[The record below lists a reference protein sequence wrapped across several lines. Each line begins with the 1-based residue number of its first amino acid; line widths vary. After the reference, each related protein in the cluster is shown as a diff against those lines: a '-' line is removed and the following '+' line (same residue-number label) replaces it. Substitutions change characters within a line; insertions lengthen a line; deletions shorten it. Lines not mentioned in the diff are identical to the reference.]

1 MVTYYLDLSCFNPP
15 CHPLSYATISLEGVD
30 SMNRYTENEKCTV
43 ISRYNNG
50 ESVADIVRDTQIPRS
65 TIYAWIK
72 EMTTGASNTKP
83 VSLKDFRFLENKVA
97 RLQGIIEILKKAG
110 CTAHD
115 PLEVKLP
122 ALEALQGQYSV
133 HMLCEALDVP
143 RGTYYNYI
151 LRNKRT
157 NAWYAKRR
165 EELRLEIQRIYDDS
179 RQIFGAAKICA
190 VRKESGIRVSREM
203 VSELMRDM
211 GLISI
216 RQDSKDLYDKEQR
229 RFKNYLNQQFTVTR
243 PNEVWVS
250 DVTCFRFNNKNY
262 YICVILDLF
271 SRMVVGYRIGKVN
284 STQLV
289 RSTFQMAYEERCP
302 VEPPI
307 FHTDRGSNYHSK
319 TFCALLRSLGVT
331 QSFSRAHIPYDNS
344 VMEAFFSNLKREE
357 LYRTKYR
364 SENEFRTAV
373 DTYMIFYN
381 EQRPHAKNGYKTP
394 FKKELDF
401 LNKQALLELKSN

>member
-1 MVTYYLDLSCFNPP
+1 
-15 CHPLSYATISLEGVD
+15 
-30 SMNRYTENEKCTV
+30 MNKYTENEKSII
-43 ISRYNNG
+43 ISRYNDG
-50 ESVADIVRDTQIPRS
+50 EAVADLVRDTQIPRS
-65 TIYAWIK
+65 TIYAWIQEAVAGEPNK
-72 EMTTGASNTKP
+72 KT
-83 VSLKDFRFLENKVA
+83 VSLKNYHILENKVA
-97 RLQGIIEILKKAG
+97 RLQGIIEIMKKVG
-110 CTAHD
+110 CSAND

-122 ALEALQGQYSV
+122 AMEALQDQYSV

-143 RGTYYNYI
+143 RGTFYNYI

-157 NAWYAKRR
+157 RTWYSKRR

-190 VRKESGIRVSREM
+190 IMKESGIRVSREM

-250 DVTCFRFNNKNY
+250 DVTCFRFNSKNY

-271 SRMVVGYRIGKVN
+271 SRMVVGYRVGKAN

-289 RSTFQMAYEERCP
+289 RSTFQMAYEERRP
-302 VEPPI
+302 EEPLI

-319 TFCALLRSLGVT
+319 TFCVLLRSLGIT

-373 DTYMIFYN
+373 DRYMVFYN

>member
-1 MVTYYLDLSCFNPP
+1 MNN
-15 CHPLSYATISLEGVD
+15 YA
-30 SMNRYTENEKCTV
+30 ENEKSTV

-50 ESVADIVRDTQIPRS
+50 ESVADLVQDTQIPRS

-72 EMTTGASNTKP
+72 VATAGKLNTKM
-83 VSLKDFRFLENKVA
+83 VSLKSMRDLENKVA

-110 CTAHD
+110 CSVND

-157 NAWYAKRR
+157 HTWYAKRR

-179 RQIFGAAKICA
+179 RQIFGASKICA
-190 VRKESGIRVSREM
+190 VMKESGIRVSREM

-216 RQDSKDLYDKEQR
+216 RQDAKDLYDKEQR
-229 RFKNYLNQQFTVTR
+229 RFKNYLNQQFTATR

-250 DVTCFRFNNKNY
+250 DVTCFRFNSKNY
-262 YICVILDLF
+262 YVCVILDLF

-302 VEPPI
+302 MEPLI

-364 SENEFRTAV
+364 SENEFRTAL
-373 DTYMIFYN
+373 DRYMIFYN

-401 LNKQALLELKSN
+401 LNKQAILDAKSY

>member
-1 MVTYYLDLSCFNPP
+1 
-15 CHPLSYATISLEGVD
+15 
-30 SMNRYTENEKCTV
+30 MNQKYTESEKSIITT
-43 ISRYNNG
+43 RYKNG
-50 ESVADIVRDTQIPRS
+50 EAVSDLVMNTSIPRS

-72 EMTTGASNTKP
+72 NVAKKDLDKKS
-83 VSLKDFRFLENKVA
+83 VSLKNYRILENKVA
-97 RLQGIIEILKKAG
+97 RLQGIIEIMKKVG
-110 CTAHD
+110 CTASD

-157 NAWYAKRR
+157 HTWYAKRR

-179 RQIFGAAKICA
+179 HQIFGAAKICA
-190 VRKESGIRVSREM
+190 VMKENGIRVSREM

-211 GLISI
+211 GLVSI
-216 RQDSKDLYDKEQR
+216 RQDSKDLYDKEKR

-250 DVTCFRFNNKNY
+250 DVTCFHFNNKNY
-262 YICVILDLF
+262 FICVILDLF

-289 RSTFQMAYEERCP
+289 RSTFQMAYKERCP
-302 VEPPI
+302 VEPLT
-307 FHTDRGSNYHSK
+307 FHTDRASIYHSK

-344 VMEAFFSNLKREE
+344 VMESFFSNLKREE

-373 DTYMIFYN
+373 DKYIVFYN

-394 FKKELDF
+394 LKKELDF
-401 LNKQALLELKSN
+401 LNDQAI

>member
-1 MVTYYLDLSCFNPP
+1 
-15 CHPLSYATISLEGVD
+15 
-30 SMNRYTENEKCTV
+30 MNKYTESEKSIITT
-43 ISRYNNG
+43 RYKNG
-50 ESVADIVRDTQIPRS
+50 ESVSSLVIETGIPRS

-72 EMTTGASNTKP
+72 ETSDRDFSKKS
-83 VSLKDFRFLENKVA
+83 VSLKNYRLLENKVA
-97 RLQGIIEILKKAG
+97 RLQGIIEIMKKVG
-110 CTAHD
+110 CTASD

-122 ALEALQGQYSV
+122 ALEALQDQYSV

-157 NAWYAKRR
+157 HTWYAKRR

-179 RQIFGAAKICA
+179 HQIFGAAKICA
-190 VRKESGIRVSREM
+190 VMKESGIRVSREM

-211 GLISI
+211 GLVSI
-216 RQDSKDLYDKEQR
+216 RQDAKDLYDKEQR

-250 DVTCFRFNNKNY
+250 DVTCFRFNNRKY
-262 YICVILDLF
+262 YICAILDLF
-271 SRMVVGYRIGKVN
+271 SRMVIGYRIGANN

-289 RSTFQMAYEERCP
+289 RSTFQTAFEKRHPTEL
-302 VEPPI
+302 
-307 FHTDRGSNYHSK
+307 FHTDRGSIYRSK
-319 TFCALLRSLGVT
+319 TFCSLLRSLGVT

-344 VMEAFFSNLKREE
+344 VMESFFSNLKREE

-373 DTYMIFYN
+373 DRYMVFYN
-381 EQRPHAKNGYKTP
+381 EQHPHAKNGYKTP

-401 LNKQALLELKSN
+401 LNKQAILDAKSY